1 MKVLS
6 LRECQCLIVNLQL
19 TQQILNCVAPT
30 FIIFPVSIQNTHAV
44 SVASVLNHNTQATNE
59 HDFYLTLLLSGDNKS
74 SSC

>member
-1 MKVLS
+1 M
-6 LRECQCLIVNLQL
+6 
-19 TQQILNCVAPT
+19 APT